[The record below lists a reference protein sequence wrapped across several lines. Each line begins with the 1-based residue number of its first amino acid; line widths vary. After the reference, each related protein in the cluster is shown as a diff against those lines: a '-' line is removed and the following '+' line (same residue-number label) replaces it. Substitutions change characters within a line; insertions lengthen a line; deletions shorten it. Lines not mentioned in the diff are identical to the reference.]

1 MGTADGYSQPVSR
14 QPTELSSEQQK
25 ALDALKRAVDR
36 IRQDEEDYTALL
48 VQCKALE
55 IPIKRIA
62 DTIGVER
69 KTIYNQL
76 GRAAGS

>member
-14 QPTELSSEQQK
+14 QPTELNSEQQQ
-25 ALDALKRAVDR
+25 ALAALKHAVDQ
-36 IRQDEEDYTALL
+36 IRQDETDYTELL
-48 VQCKALE
+48 VKCKALE

-62 DTIGVER
+62 DAIGVER

-76 GRAAGS
+76 GRAGGS